1 MHVTRHDPPGII
13 QPASRYVQGMAVEG
27 AARWL
32 IVSGQV
38 GLEPDG
44 ALAGDSRAQMR
55 RCFANLRAVLADAGM
70 DLGNLVKITTFLTEP
85 DAVATFREVRDEALE
100 GHLCASTLLVVQA
113 LAHPDWTVEVE
124 AVAAA

>member
-1 MHVTRHDPPGII
+1 MNVTRHN
-13 QPASRYVQGMAVEG
+13 PASSVRPASSYVQGVAVEG

-32 IVSGQV
+32 TISGQV
-38 GLEPDG
+38 GLDPDG
-44 ALAGDSRAQMR
+44 GLAGDTGAQMR

-70 DLGNLVKITTFLTEP
+70 DLTNLVKITAFITEP
-85 DAVATFREVRDEALE
+85 HAVATFREVRDEALD